1 MRTYAEIEE
10 RIALME
16 EQRRRLNA
24 EAKDLAG
31 RGEDACLLAQEA
43 QSCGRL
49 PFPHLEDAARL
60 AGKAREKEL
69 MAVACLRVKDNLRWA
84 MGEEEPPCE
93 TAW

>member
-16 EQRRRLNA
+16 EQRRRLSA

-43 QSCGRL
+43 RGRGL
-49 PFPHLEDAARL
+49 IPFPYLEDAARL

-84 MGEEEPPCE
+84 IGDDVPPCE